1 MILMIGGHPR
11 SGTTLLQT
19 LCYLHPEIGMAN
31 EFGNLVFLGRSY
43 EEYVHHIF
51 DRWRRVQGRLAFDI
65 SYHGNPLRM
74 KINNMGF
81 ALRHLYHFRRYCDGV
96 ATAVSIEAAFR
107 AMYPKAKIVG
117 DRWPHYLF
125 RMDKYVQEDNLIR
138 LVIYRDC
145 RDVTSSFLVQAR
157 TNWKNTK
164 WVRNVDSAE
173 KMAAKWVRGI
183 EIMEKHADKLVILQY
198 EALVHE
204 PEKELRRVSEA
215 IGVDPSGFPAGMI
228 DPGSI
233 GKYQK
238 GLTPQELESMM
249 AVAGPTMERLG
260 YLS

>member
-1 MILMIGGHPR
+1 MIGGHPR

-19 LCYLHPEIGMAN
+19 LCYLHPDIAMAN

-43 EEYVHHIF
+43 EEYVRHVF

-65 SYHGNPLRM
+65 SYHGIPWRM

-81 ALRHLYHFRRYCDGV
+81 ALRHLYHFRSYCDGL
-96 ATAVSIEAAFR
+96 ATAVAIEAAFR
-107 AMYPKAKIVG
+107 AMYPKAKVVG
-117 DRWPHYLF
+117 DKWPHYLF

-145 RDVTSSFLVQAR
+145 RDVTSSFLAKAR
-157 TNWKNTK
+157 SSWENTD
-164 WVRNVDSAE
+164 WIHNVNSAE
-173 KMAAKWVRGI
+173 KIAAKWVKGI
-183 EIMEKHADKLVILQY
+183 EIMETHADKLVILQY
-198 EALVHE
+198 EALMRE
-204 PEKELRRVSEA
+204 PQKELQRISEA
-215 IGVDPSGFPAGMI
+215 IGLDPAGFPTGMI

-238 GLTPQELESMM
+238 GLTSEELETVMS
-249 AVAGPTMERLG
+249 VAGPTMERLG